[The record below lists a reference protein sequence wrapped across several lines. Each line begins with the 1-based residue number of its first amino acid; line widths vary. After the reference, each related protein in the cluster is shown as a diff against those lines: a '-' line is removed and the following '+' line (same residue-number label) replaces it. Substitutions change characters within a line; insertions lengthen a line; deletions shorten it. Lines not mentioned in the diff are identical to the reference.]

1 MLLTVSSW
9 QDTYLDTCDTG
20 FWGWL
25 FVPRGS
31 QKSYQEASSDSSDM
45 GKSAIRYWRL
55 AIGGGRFYLWL
66 SQGVGLSCYL
76 ETTDG
81 VQTRAG
87 SHSTEVYSR
96 ARLLQ
101 YGILQQGQNSHTP
114 LNDYSGSGVPP
125 RRR

>member
-1 MLLTVSSW
+1 
-9 QDTYLDTCDTG
+9 
-20 FWGWL
+20 
-25 FVPRGS
+25 
-31 QKSYQEASSDSSDM
+31 M

-55 AIGGGRFYLWL
+55 AIGSRRFYFWL

-101 YGILQQGQNSHTP
+101 YGILQQSQNSHT
-114 LNDYSGSGVPP
+114 YSFVIAESGHP
-125 RRR
+125 R